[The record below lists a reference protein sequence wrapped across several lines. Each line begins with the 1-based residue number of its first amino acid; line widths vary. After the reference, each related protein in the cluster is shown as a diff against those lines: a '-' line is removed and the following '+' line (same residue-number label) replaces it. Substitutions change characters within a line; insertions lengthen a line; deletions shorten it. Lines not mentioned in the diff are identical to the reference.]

1 MVLEEGSGMKAAG
14 FSPRFSPEG
23 QDPAN
28 EQSKVKPARVGPKKL
43 TSMRDRSFVVTLVGG
58 LFFFSGFA
66 ALVYQVVW
74 MRHLS
79 LFFGSDVYAAAIT
92 LSVFMGGL
100 SLGSWLAEK
109 FVDRL
114 ERPLILY
121 GGIEIG
127 IGAYAF
133 IFPSLLHAFAPALGA
148 IYRSSFESAP
158 LAYQATRIGVV
169 VAVLLVPTTL
179 MGATL
184 PLIVSGF
191 VRRDSELGRFGG
203 WFYALNTLGALAGTL
218 VGAFMLIPWQGIAR
232 TTLIAVSINLAVGAS
247 VATIGVRVRLPKSP
261 PGETIEP
268 ESASAWRHD
277 PSLVRW
283 ALLGIAVSGMAA
295 LGLEVVWT
303 RLLTL
308 LFSGTV
314 YSFALMLASF
324 LFGIYYGSRRASRMI
339 DAHPNPVRYFAD
351 LELGLG
357 VCVALLAVLSY
368 VTPAV
373 FTILIWGLTRVAG
386 NNFAFGAI
394 SAQLVVG
401 GLLIVVPTMLLG
413 ATFPTAVRICTP
425 GVERAG
431 SGAARVYAANTGGAI
446 VGSLFAGFVLIPAFG
461 SRNSLVVLAALF
473 LVNGLLLL
481 GCTGQRR
488 FWKDPRALLC
498 VGVAVLAGGGGLA
511 LPHQTVANYGLQKS
525 AHPTLIYH
533 GEGVA
538 HSVDV
543 VRAANQN
550 VIMMVDGNTE
560 ADTSFIQRRHFI
572 LKGHLP
578 LLLHPAPRDVAV
590 VGLGLGVT
598 LSATERNPE
607 VSHIQVIELTPEM
620 VRAQQNLEQI
630 TGGVL
635 HSPKV
640 NVRIDDGR
648 NFLGMTD
655 RQFDMMTADPIHP
668 RISGVGYLYTE
679 EYYRALRQR
688 LKPGGVV
695 CQWMPMYNISRESFN
710 VAFRTF
716 AHVFDNASFWYV
728 RGHGLFV
735 ATSGPFEID
744 YQRLKQRMAAP
755 AVAGD
760 LDSIEIK
767 DPAELLSHLLMGP
780 AQIKRYLAASGED
793 KLNTDD
799 NARLEYDTPFEFLH
813 PTTEIVA
820 ALKPYAGFDPALL
833 VGISDD
839 ERGEVNR
846 AWQARQS
853 HLLEEL
859 GEPLR

>member
-1 MVLEEGSGMKAAG
+1 MKAAG
-14 FSPRFSPEG
+14 FSPRFSPER
-23 QDPAN
+23 QDPPN
-28 EQSKVKPARVGPKKL
+28 EQSEVKPASVGPEKR
-43 TSMRDRSFVVTLVGG
+43 TSLRDRSFLVTLVGG

-79 LFFGSDVYAAAIT
+79 LFFGSDVYAVAIT

-114 ERPLILY
+114 ERPLVLY

-133 IFPSLLHAFAPALGA
+133 IFQWLLHAFAPMLLG

-158 LAYQATRIGVV
+158 LAYQATRVGVA
-169 VAVLLVPTTL
+169 VAVLLLPTTL

-218 VGAFMLIPWQGIAR
+218 AGAFLLIPWQGIAR
-232 TTLIAVSINLAVGAS
+232 TTLIAVSINFAVGVS
-247 VATIGVRVRLPKSP
+247 VAAIGVRVRLPKSDAEQTTE
-261 PGETIEP
+261 PG
-268 ESASAWRHD
+268 SMAWRHD
-277 PSLVRW
+277 PTVVRW

-308 LFSGTV
+308 LFSATV

-324 LFGIYYGSRRASRMI
+324 LFGIYYGSRRASRTI
-339 DAHPNPVRYFAD
+339 DAHPNPVRCFAD

-357 VCVALLAVLSY
+357 VSVALLAVLTY
-368 VTPAV
+368 IAPAV

-386 NNFAFGAI
+386 NNFAFGSIA
-394 SAQLVVG
+394 AQLFVG
-401 GLLIVVPTMLLG
+401 GLLIVVPTILLG
-413 ATFPTAVRICTP
+413 ATFPAAVRICTP
-425 GVERAG
+425 GAERAG

-446 VGSLFAGFVLIPAFG
+446 AGSLLAGFVLIPAFG
-461 SRNSLVVLAALF
+461 SRNSLVMLAALF

-481 GCTGQRR
+481 RCAGQRC
-488 FWKDPRALLC
+488 FWRDPRALLC
-498 VGVAVLAGGGGLA
+498 VGVTVVAAAGGLA

-525 AHPTLIYH
+525 AHPTLLYH

-543 VRAANQN
+543 VRAPNQN

-598 LSATERNPE
+598 LAATERNPE
-607 VSHIQVIELTPEM
+607 VAHIQVIELTPEM
-620 VRAQQNLEQI
+620 VLAQQHLEQI

-635 HSPKV
+635 HSPKI

-648 NFLGMTD
+648 NFLAMTD
-655 RQFDMMTADPIHP
+655 RQFDMITADPIHP

-679 EYYRALRQR
+679 EYYRAIRQR
-688 LKPGGVV
+688 LKSGGVV

-716 AHVFDNASFWYV
+716 ARVFDNASFWYV

-735 ATSGPFEID
+735 ATSEPFEID
-744 YQRLKQRMAAP
+744 YGRLKERTAAP
-755 AVAGD
+755 AVAED

-767 DPAELLSHLLMGP
+767 GPAGLLSHLLMGP

-820 ALKPYAGFDPALL
+820 ALKPYAGFDPELL

-839 ERGEVNR
+839 ERAEVNR